1 MKTKDAFHK
10 LIDTIEDE
18 KMLSSYYSLIQL
30 LKENQTGTLWGNL
43 TDEQKNELLQA
54 YDESFELKNLINHE
68 EVKLQHEKW
77 LEK

>member
-18 KMLSSYYSLIQL
+18 KMLSSYYNLIQL
-30 LKENQTGTLWGNL
+30 LNENQTGALWGNL
-43 TDEQKNELLQA
+43 TDEQKNELLQS
-54 YDESFELKNLINHE
+54 YDESFELKNLVTHE